1 MKKLLSVCLM
11 MLSLFLGSVLLTAC
25 GEKQE
30 PPIEPPPEIT
40 EPEPEE
46 PEEPEVP
53 KEFDIKF
60 YVNDDLYYTITT
72 SGNEILTFPKEP
84 SITDYKFEGWYFDRF
99 YNIQFFENTYE
110 NKSLESDTNVYAK
123 LTLIKREIG
132 IEPIFDTFKTEYII
146 GQEIDLTNSKI
157 KVLSNDN
164 TFETVAVENNMISNF
179 STEEFGEYDF
189 DITYNDF
196 TCKVHYNVIDDPVL
210 FEDFNFTKMSDTGL
224 VYITKYKGNNTRV
237 VLPSK
242 AKGYD
247 VYGIYPQ
254 AFANSQVEEVVLSDS
269 IQYIGE
275 NAFYNCLFL
284 EKVFATDS
292 LNIIDNRAFSNCK
305 YLVEF
310 SGAYHITKIGV
321 SAFYGCELLEKFDF
335 TDSLVELGASA
346 FGNTGLTSLYLPDS
360 VRSVGSSCF
369 SECVN
374 LESAN
379 VQIISSSMFY
389 SSSKLKNI
397 VLRDGIKRL
406 EYECFKNTAIN
417 TLYIPSSVEYIDS
430 IISFDSSNPGKVYFL
445 STENIPTFK
454 STTPFSSSYHVSI
467 YSNSSIYSLLY
478 NALSQHYSFYSV
490 SDLKIE
496 DNYVRD
502 GGKLLQYIGSEKEF
516 ITPENITEIGEN
528 AFCSTPLDKITITE
542 NVTKIYS
549 GAFSKCP
556 NLKELYLH
564 DKLEYIGSAILKGSV
579 NIIKLKAPI
588 GLSLGISTVAYY
600 FDALDILATP
610 KSLKILELT
619 DNSTDIQS
627 MQCDV
632 EMLILP
638 ENFQEVNTLAF
649 GEHKLKYIICKNPE
663 TINIFKEYNLFN
675 GVKYYVV
682 EDNQDLELEFL
693 NENSYYEITSEEDYI
708 KYDEIIYK
716 QQV

>member
-1 MKKLLSVCLM
+1 MSICLM
-11 MLSLFLGSVLLTAC
+11 IISLFLSSLLFTAC
-25 GEKQE
+25 GEKPE
-30 PPIEPPPEIT
+30 PPIDPPPEII
-40 EPEPEE
+40 EPE
-46 PEEPEVP
+46 
-53 KEFDIKF
+53 EFDIKF
-60 YVNDDLYYTITT
+60 YVNDNLYYTITT

-84 SITDYKFEGWYFDRF
+84 SITDYKFEGWYLDKF
-99 YNIQFFENTYE
+99 YNTQFFENTYE
-110 NKSLESDTNVYAK
+110 NKSLKSDTNVYAK

-132 IEPIFDTFKTEYII
+132 IEPILDTFKTEYII

-164 TFETVAVENNMISNF
+164 TFETVAVENSMISNF

-210 FEDFNFTKMSDTGL
+210 FEDFSFTRMSDTGL

-254 AFANSQVEEVVLSDS
+254 AFLDNYTIEEVVIPDS
-269 IQYIGE
+269 IQYIGQT
-275 NAFYNCLFL
+275 AFYNCYSLK
-284 EKVFATDS
+284 KVFATDS
-292 LNIIDNRAFSNCK
+292 LKIIDDSAFNNCTD
-305 YLVEF
+305 LIEF
-310 SGAYHITKIGV
+310 NGANHITKIG
-321 SAFYGCELLEKFDF
+321 STAFSKCISLKEFNFG
-335 TDSLVELGASA
+335 DSLVEIGNSA
-346 FGNTGLTSLYLPDS
+346 FKESGLISVYLPDS
-360 VRSVGSSCF
+360 VKSVGIQCF
-369 SECVN
+369 MNCAN
-374 LESAN
+374 IQSAN
-379 VQIISSSMFY
+379 IKITGSDMFHGA
-389 SSSKLKNI
+389 SKLVNI
-397 VLRDGIKRL
+397 ILRDGIKRL
-406 EYECFKNTAIN
+406 ESYCFYNAGSTVAGTQ
-417 TLYIPSSVEYIDS
+417 TLYIPASVEYIDYVE
-430 IISFDSSNPGKVYFL
+430 SFSSSRNGRIYFL

-454 STTPFSSSYHVSI
+454 NNTPFGGAYGVT
-467 YSNSSIYSLLY
+467 SLYCDSRLY
-478 NALSQHYSFYSV
+478 NQFKSALSQNYSLFTF
-490 SDLKIE
+490 SDLKVE

-502 GGKLLQYIGSEKEF
+502 GGKLLQYIGNEKEF
-516 ITPENITEIGEN
+516 TTPEDITVIDEN
-528 AFCSTPLDKITITE
+528 AFCSTPLEKITITE
-542 NVTKIYS
+542 NVTKIYN
-549 GAFSKCP
+549 GAFSKCS

-564 DKLEYIGSAILKGSV
+564 DKLEYIGSAILKGSN
-579 NIIKLKAPI
+579 NIVKLKAPI
-588 GLSLGISTVAYY
+588 GQSLGISTVAYY

-663 TINIFKEYNLFN
+663 TINIFKEENMFN

-682 EDNQDLELEFL
+682 EDNQDLELEFS
-693 NENSYYEITSEEDYI
+693 NENPYYGITSNEDYI
-708 KYDEIIYK
+708 KYDETIYK
-716 QQV
+716 QHV